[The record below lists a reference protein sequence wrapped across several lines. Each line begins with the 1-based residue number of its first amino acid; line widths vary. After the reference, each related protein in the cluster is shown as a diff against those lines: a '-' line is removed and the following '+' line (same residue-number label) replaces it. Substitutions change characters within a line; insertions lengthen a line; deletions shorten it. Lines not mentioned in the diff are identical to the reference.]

1 MSFSKKFALISTSV
15 VTLFFFVIIP
25 AAFAQDAGAAA
36 GQVAGAAAEI
46 DKTTSTGGM
55 NLIAAALAIGIA
67 ACGCGIGQGRAAE
80 GALQGIARNPSAY
93 SKIFTPMI
101 IALALIE
108 SLSIYALLV
117 ALLAIF

>member
-1 MSFSKKFALISTSV
+1 MSFSKKIALFSTSV
-15 VTLFFFVIIP
+15 VTFFLFVVP
-25 AAFAQDAGAAA
+25 SAFAQDGGAVAQQAA
-36 GQVAGAAAEI
+36 NAVAEL
-46 DKTTSTGGM
+46 DKTAATGGM

-67 ACGCGIGQGRAAE
+67 ACGCGLGQGRAAE

-93 SKIFTPMI
+93 GKIFTPMI